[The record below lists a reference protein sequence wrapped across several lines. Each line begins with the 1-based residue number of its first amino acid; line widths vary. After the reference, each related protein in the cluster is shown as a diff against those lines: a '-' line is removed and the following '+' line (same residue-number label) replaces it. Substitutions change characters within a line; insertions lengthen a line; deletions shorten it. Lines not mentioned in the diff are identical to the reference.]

1 VRGFFIKASLV
12 SPMGYHRFCNCFN
25 MSWFV
30 YLLKC
35 HDGTFYTGVTT
46 DISRRVVEH
55 NCGVRGKGAK
65 YTAARLPVSL
75 VYSEAH
81 TDRSAAQIKEAALRR
96 TSHRDKQQLA
106 AQYLATKNTPT

>member
-1 VRGFFIKASLV
+1 
-12 SPMGYHRFCNCFN
+12 

-46 DISRRVVEH
+46 DVSRRLLEH
-55 NCGVRGKGAK
+55 NSGVRGKGAK

-81 TDRSAAQIKEAALRR
+81 ANRSAAQIKEAALRR
-96 TSHRDKQQLA
+96 ISHHDKQQLVA
-106 AQYLATKNTPT
+106 EYRAIKNTPT